1 MTASYYVMKHG
12 SCQRIRE
19 TARMVGSGRSA
30 TVDCMWQIQETFG
43 ASPSV
48 CGRGSPLA
56 LIAYLFYPRT
66 LPGQAVYG
74 VQTQCLQN
82 LSKLDLVS

>member
-1 MTASYYVMKHG
+1 
-12 SCQRIRE
+12 
-19 TARMVGSGRSA
+19 MVGSGRSA

-56 LIAYLFYPRT
+56 LIADLFYPRT

-74 VQTQCLQN
+74 VQTQCLPN
-82 LSKLDLVS
+82 LSKLDLVP